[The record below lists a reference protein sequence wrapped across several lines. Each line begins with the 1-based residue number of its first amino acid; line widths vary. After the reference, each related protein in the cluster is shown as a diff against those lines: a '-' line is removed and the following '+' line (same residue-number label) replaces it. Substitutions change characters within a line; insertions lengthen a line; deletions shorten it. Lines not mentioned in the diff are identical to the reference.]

1 MPRATTASCGP
12 TSNTDPF
19 RHLPGLRDRIKP
31 AQLSELRVTREVLAQ
46 WDRRAQAQ
54 GRAADWRL
62 SDEQIDASQRTVLA
76 GMPPAQDLWI
86 FGYGS
91 LMWDPGFHF
100 AEVRRADLR
109 GYQRRFSYR
118 TTLGRGS
125 PELPGMMLTLDRAE
139 GVCSGL
145 AFRVDCDM
153 AHGECA
159 LLWRRE
165 MIRGGYCPML
175 LPVTTPQ
182 GDITALAFAANR
194 EHADYVGEL
203 PIEQTG
209 AIIARAAGVLGSNR
223 EYLEQLAAQLQRL
236 GIDDAYVTQLHACV
250 CR

>member
-1 MPRATTASCGP
+1 MSA
-12 TSNTDPF
+12 DPF
-19 RHLPGLRDRIKP
+19 RHLPGLRDRVKP
-31 AQLSELRVTREVLAQ
+31 AHQSALRVTREVLAQ
-46 WDRRAQAQ
+46 WDARAQAQ
-54 GRAADWRL
+54 GRAANWRL
-62 SDEQIDASQRTVLA
+62 SDRQIDDSRRAVLA
-76 GMPPAQDLWI
+76 GLPPTQDLWI

-100 AEVRRADLR
+100 AEVRRADLS

-139 GVCSGL
+139 GICRGL
-145 AFRVDCDM
+145 AFRLACDL
-153 AHGECA
+153 AHDECA
-159 LLWRRE
+159 MLWRRE

-175 LPVTTPQ
+175 LPASTPQ

-209 AIIARAAGVLGSNR
+209 DIIARAAGVLGSNR

-236 GIDDAYVTQLHACV
+236 DIDDAYVRRLLERV